1 VSGFVTTIVK
11 ALLLLTDLRRAL
23 TSDILSKM
31 RNCSF
36 SNIRNRILNI
46 DKIQNL
52 FDVIDDVCAEVDQ
65 EHLEEDLD
73 HIPASEIR
81 DYWSEY
87 NLRKRLL
94 RSLYQTNRR
103 ILEFLSPETFK
114 NHQEFRKKCL
124 AEMEE
129 KPDPNRP
136 KPCLKCGR
144 VLEEWEIQVC
154 EGCIDDE

>member
-1 VSGFVTTIVK
+1 MSGFVTTIVK

-36 SNIRNRILNI
+36 SNIRNRILNT

-65 EHLEEDLD
+65 EHLEEDLE

-81 DYWSEY
+81 DYWSKY

-124 AEMEE
+124 AEMEV
-129 KPDPNRP
+129 KPDPNQP
-136 KPCLKCGR
+136 KSCLKCGG